1 MNPWHLENDLGS
13 IVAAPQIHWD
23 ELRNARLL
31 LTGGTGFIGRWLLEA
46 LQQANDRLALNLH
59 ISVPS
64 RRPDSFRQRA
74 GHLLANGKLTL
85 IPLDFTVEKL
95 DGDFTHVIH
104 AATDASATLNE
115 EQPLKV
121 FQTIVRSTEQV
132 LELAAARPG
141 IKVLFLSSGAVYGQQ
156 PSELVG
162 IPENWYGSPNPQLPR
177 NAYGEAKR
185 AAEMLCAIYHKQFGV
200 DVVTARIFSLLG
212 PFLPLDTHFAA
223 GNFIRD
229 AMAGQEIK
237 VYGNGLP
244 VRSYLYPTDL
254 SIWLLTL
261 LTRKCKEA
269 AYNIGSERA
278 VSIGELARVTSE
290 LLGGGQYSILGAADS
305 GWNTGRYIPNTKL
318 IRDEFELT
326 ESVALEAALLNTAAS
341 VRQGCTS
348 KPAELL

>member
-1 MNPWHLENDLGS
+1 MTPWNLNNDIDS
-13 IVAAPQIHWD
+13 ILAASEIRWS
-23 ELRNARLL
+23 ELSNGRLL

-59 ISVPS
+59 ITVPS
-64 RRPDSFRQRA
+64 RQPDTFRQRA

-85 IPLDFTVEKL
+85 IPLDLNAEKL
-95 DGDFTHVIH
+95 NGDFTHIVH

-121 FQTIVRSTEQV
+121 FQTIVHSTDQI
-132 LELAAARPG
+132 LELAASQPG
-141 IKVLFLSSGAVYGQQ
+141 VKVLFLSSGAIYGQQ
-156 PSELVG
+156 PPELAG
-162 IPENWYGSPNPQLPR
+162 IPESWYGSPDPQLPR

-185 AAEMLCAIYHKQFGV
+185 AAEMLCAIYRKQFGV

-229 AMAGQEIK
+229 AMAGQEIT
-237 VYGNGLP
+237 VHGNGQP
-244 VRSYLYPTDL
+244 IRSYLYPTDL

-261 LTRKCKEA
+261 LTRKCKKT
-269 AYNIGSERA
+269 AYNIGSERTI
-278 VSIGELARVTSE
+278 SIGELARITSE
-290 LLGGGQYSILGAADS
+290 LLGSGRYRILGAADS
-305 GWNTGRYIPNTKL
+305 GWNTGRYVPNTML

-326 ESVALEAALLNTAAS
+326 ESVALETALLNTAAS
-341 VRQGCTS
+341 VRQGYAS
-348 KPAELL
+348 KPAGLL